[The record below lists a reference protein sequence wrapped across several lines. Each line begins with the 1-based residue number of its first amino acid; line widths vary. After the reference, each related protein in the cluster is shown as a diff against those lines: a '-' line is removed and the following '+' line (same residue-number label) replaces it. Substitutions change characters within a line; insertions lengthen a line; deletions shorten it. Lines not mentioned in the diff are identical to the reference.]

1 MPKVVQ
7 KLLLSQ
13 KNLKKYNDQGGALQ
27 KKLLFK
33 NFLRKHQCWSL
44 LLIKIQAYRPAN
56 LLKRDS
62 NTGVF
67 LTVIAKFLRAA
78 ILKSICERL
87 LLRVFPCMLV

>member
-1 MPKVVQ
+1 M
-7 KLLLSQ
+7 
-13 KNLKKYNDQGGALQ
+13 
-27 KKLLFK
+27 
-33 NFLRKHQCWSL
+33 
-44 LLIKIQAYRPAN
+44 KIQAHRPAN

-87 LLRVFPCMLV
+87 LLRVFPYMLV